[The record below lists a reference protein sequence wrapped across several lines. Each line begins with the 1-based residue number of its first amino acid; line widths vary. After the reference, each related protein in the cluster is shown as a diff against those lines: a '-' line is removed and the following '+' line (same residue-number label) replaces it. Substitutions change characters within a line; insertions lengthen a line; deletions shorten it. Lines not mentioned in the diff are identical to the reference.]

1 MCVYVY
7 VHVCV
12 CWLLPPAD
20 ILDRVS
26 PKLEEWGLL
35 YECVG
40 GGRIQ
45 HDSANKKLFV
55 YGYSMVR
62 WLLHRGR
69 EGCECHLPS
78 VILKLLHSQ
87 WNLSI
92 KDTLNKGHYTNED
105 TVCSPDHIELCTNL
119 PLN

>member
-1 MCVYVY
+1 MPPKEIGRGLTLFFWGANFNCNISPQGVGVN
-7 VHVCV
+7 VHACVCV
-12 CWLLPPAD
+12 PCCLPAD

-26 PKLEEWGLL
+26 PKLEEWGLS

-62 WLLHRGR
+62 GLWTSLVALQF
-69 EGCECHLPS
+69 EAKCL
-78 VILKLLHSQ
+78 
-87 WNLSI
+87 
-92 KDTLNKGHYTNED
+92 
-105 TVCSPDHIELCTNL
+105 
-119 PLN
+119 

>member
-1 MCVYVY
+1 MCVYVCI
-7 VHVCV
+7 HVCV
-12 CWLLPPAD
+12 CWLLPAAD

-26 PKLEEWGLL
+26 PKLEEWGLS

-62 WLLHRGR
+62 
-69 EGCECHLPS
+69 
-78 VILKLLHSQ
+78 
-87 WNLSI
+87 
-92 KDTLNKGHYTNED
+92 
-105 TVCSPDHIELCTNL
+105 
-119 PLN
+119 

>member
-1 MCVYVY
+1 MCTYMCVSVGCY
-7 VHVCV
+7 
-12 CWLLPPAD
+12 LPAD

-26 PKLEEWGLL
+26 PKLEEWGLS

-62 WLLHRGR
+62 WLLHRDF
-69 EGCECHLPS
+69 EVTTLP
-78 VILKLLHSQ
+78 VEPLY
-87 WNLSI
+87 
-92 KDTLNKGHYTNED
+92 KGHSE
-105 TVCSPDHIELCTNL
+105 
-119 PLN
+119 